1 MHTCVEMELPS
12 TILRYRELLNEC
24 EGCESGLDSVNFDET
39 IIETQI
45 LQLLEQVV
53 MLFVR

>member
-24 EGCESGLDSVNFDET
+24 EGCESGLDSVNFDEA